1 MIDMRDFMIFLT
13 SVALL
18 AATLTVLF
26 LPVCSGA
33 GEDYI
38 KINDLTMYLDRSDAL
53 FEFNYTLD
61 SFAKLYVLALGCKY
75 LEPDLQSM
83 IGSYGNVKVVR
94 ADPYRAALLASGV
107 GEKNSNYYLF
117 ESKPLKSRVSRLTI
131 VYPEGQ
137 YRTFYNVS
145 STPNVFCDARLSAPW
160 RKSIST

>member
-1 MIDMRDFMIFLT
+1 M
-13 SVALL
+13 VAVL
-18 AATLTVLF
+18 AAVF

-38 KINDLTMYLDRSDAL
+38 KINDLTMRLDRSDAL

-75 LEPDLQSM
+75 MEPDLQSM
-83 IGSYGNVKVVR
+83 LGSYGDVKVVR
-94 ADPYRAALLASGV
+94 ADPYSAALLASGA

-117 ESKPLKSRVSRLTI
+117 ESKPLGSRVSRLTI
-131 VYPEGQ
+131 VYPAGQ

-145 STPNVFCDARLSAPW
+145 STPNVFCEAGSNAPW
-160 RKSIST
+160 RGSVLSQ